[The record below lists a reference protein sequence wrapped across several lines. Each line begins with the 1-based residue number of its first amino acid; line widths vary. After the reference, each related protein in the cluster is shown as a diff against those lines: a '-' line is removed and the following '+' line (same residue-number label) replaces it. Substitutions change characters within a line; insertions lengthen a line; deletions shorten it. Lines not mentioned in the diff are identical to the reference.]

1 MSLYRAISLGTPPN
15 QDFRK
20 GAGGFFSG
28 FRYLIRNL
36 IQQVL
41 LEDFGV
47 EYPYHIFSTKD
58 EVIQHAVK
66 RVQVADDLI
75 ILQDGRVL
83 RDAVIRVEVD
93 ASSTYYHYY
102 EGVTFNFMD
111 EFKNRNDV
119 LFMYMA

>member
-1 MSLYRAISLGTPPN
+1 
-15 QDFRK
+15 
-20 GAGGFFSG
+20 
-28 FRYLIRNL
+28 LIRNL

-47 EYPYHIFSTKD
+47 QYPYRIFATKD

-66 RVQVADDLI
+66 RVQVADDLV

-83 RDAVIRVEVD
+83 RDAVLRVEV

-111 EFKNRNDV
+111 EFKDRDDV
-119 LFMYMA
+119 LFVYMA